1 MANVVTLD
9 NGFITLVLD
18 SNFVWSTDKVTAGRL
33 IGMKLDDIFPEGLQ
47 LNAIKFYA
55 SAANDVLVVRNG
67 SATGPIISKLKSVTG
82 DTLKEWIDS
91 KCLYKPYITYAN
103 CTFGTPANA
112 ITWLE
117 FLNKP
122 YQ

>member
-1 MANVVTLD
+1 
-9 NGFITLVLD
+9 VLD
-18 SNFVWSTDKVTAGRL
+18 GDVSWATSTVTAGRL
-33 IGMKLDDIFPEGLQ
+33 IGMKLDDIFPDGLQ

-67 SATGPIISKLKSVTG
+67 SATGAVISKLKSVTG